1 MVSELVEGTSFSTS
15 TGSATSLYNSIIIP
29 NSKFLISNY
38 SKNVSFNFNEIDSRI
53 ETAHVNDC

>member
-15 TGSATSLYNSIIIP
+15 TCSATSFNSIIIP

-38 SKNVSFNFNEIDSRI
+38 FKYVSSNFNEIDSRI